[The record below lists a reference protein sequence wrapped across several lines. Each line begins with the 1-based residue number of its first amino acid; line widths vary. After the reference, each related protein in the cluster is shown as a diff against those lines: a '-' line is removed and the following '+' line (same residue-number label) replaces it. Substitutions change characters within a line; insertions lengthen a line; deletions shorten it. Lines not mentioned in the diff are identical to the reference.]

1 MRRLASSALASAIAL
16 IGCSSSLKAEEV
28 LQYVVNVTGNGYSER
43 TLELFKQTSNSSGSS
58 FTLTKIS
65 TTPLSGSTPESTYF
79 NPSENKIYIIDETDN
94 KLHSYDIT
102 NDSWTRDIT
111 LNTESLDVDPAYA
124 TVNIQ
129 SSSVVTNTSNI
140 STNTSNISSNDTDIS
155 TNASDIST
163 NASNITTNKN
173 NINTLGEGVA
183 NATALTAAL
192 TALPQVSIDSKL
204 SCGIGTGTYSSSYAL
219 GFGCASKVNEK
230 LNVNF
235 GGSYVGG
242 GSKDYGSGTLD
253 TVAAKAG
260 FVFKLGKITKP
271 PLISMKEKKEL
282 KTEVKN
288 LKSTNQELKNLLALQ
303 NQRLEKLE
311 QIALGSFNSKELV
324 SSLQ

>member
-16 IGCSSSLKAEEV
+16 ISGSSSLKAEEV

-65 TTPLSGSTPESTYF
+65 TTPLSGTTPESTYF

-155 TNASDIST
+155 TNASNISSNDTDIATNASNISSNDTDISTNASDIST

-219 GFGCASKVNEK
+219 GVEG
-230 LNVNF
+230 NF
-235 GGSYVGG
+235 NTHCGIFDNGGMSIPFQNPV
-242 GSKDYGSGTLD
+242 
-253 TVAAKAG
+253 
-260 FVFKLGKITKP
+260 
-271 PLISMKEKKEL
+271 KEK
-282 KTEVKN
+282 T
-288 LKSTNQELKNLLALQ
+288 
-303 NQRLEKLE
+303 
-311 QIALGSFNSKELV
+311 GCC
-324 SSLQ
+324 

>member
-311 QIALGSFNSKELV
+311 QI
-324 SSLQ
+324 

>member
-271 PLISMKEKKEL
+271 TLISMKEKKEL